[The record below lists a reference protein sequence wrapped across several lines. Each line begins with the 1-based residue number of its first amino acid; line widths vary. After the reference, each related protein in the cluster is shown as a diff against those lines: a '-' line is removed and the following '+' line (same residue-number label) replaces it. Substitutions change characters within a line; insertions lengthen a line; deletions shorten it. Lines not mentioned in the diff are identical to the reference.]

1 MKQFSSL
8 KRLPFIFLAFLVFSC
23 ASREKMAYYQ
33 NIESVIAGNTA
44 TNFELTFQP
53 DDMVRVVVMGD
64 TPEIVAPFNKTVN
77 IGSKDVN
84 ATGQESDTYLIDGNG
99 FILFPVIGKIKL
111 GGLTKTQAETELN
124 SVLREYIKKPT
135 VSVTLMNFKV
145 AVQGEVARPGIVNV
159 VSERLTL
166 PEALSISGDLTI
178 FGKRENIM
186 IVREANGK
194 KTVERVDITKADF
207 INSPYYYLA
216 QNDLI
221 YVEPN
226 KVKMNSSK
234 TDPNIGL
241 ILSSASLLITIIVLI
256 TN

>member
-1 MKQFSSL
+1 MKQLSSL
-8 KRLPFIFLAFLVFSC
+8 KRLSFFLLAFLLFSC

-33 NIESVIAGNTA
+33 NIDSVIGANA
-44 TNFELTFQP
+44 STNFELTLQP
-53 DDMVRVVVMGD
+53 DDMVKIVVMGD
-64 TPEIVAPFNKTVN
+64 TPEIVAPFNKTMN
-77 IGSKDVN
+77 IGGNKDIN
-84 ATGQESDTYLIDGNG
+84 ATGQETDTYLIDGNG
-99 FILFPVIGKIKL
+99 FILFPIVGRIKL

-135 VSVTLMNFKV
+135 VNLTLANFKV
-145 AVQGEVARPGIVNV
+145 TVQGEVGRPGIVNV
-159 VSERLTL
+159 ASERLTL

-178 FGKRENIM
+178 FGRRENIM
-186 IVREANGK
+186 IVRESNGK

-234 TDPNIGL
+234 SDPNYGL
-241 ILSSASLLITIIVLI
+241 IF
-256 TN
+256 

>member
-8 KRLPFIFLAFLVFSC
+8 KRLSFILLAFLLFSC

-33 NIESVIAGNTA
+33 NIESVIGAN
-44 TNFELTFQP
+44 NSSDFELTLQP
-53 DDMVRVVVMGD
+53 DDMVRIVVMGD
-64 TPEIVAPFNKTVN
+64 VPEVLAPFNKSVSVGEKA
-77 IGSKDVN
+77 IN
-84 ATGQESDTYLIDGNG
+84 ATGQDSDTYLIDKNG
-99 FILFPVIGKIKL
+99 FILFPVVGKIKL

-124 SVLREYIKKPT
+124 SVLREYIKKP
-135 VSVTLMNFKV
+135 SVNLALMNFKV
-145 AVQGEVARPGIVNV
+145 TVQGEVGRPGIVNV

-178 FGKRENIM
+178 FGRRENIM
-186 IVREANGK
+186 IVRESNGK

-226 KVKMNSSK
+226 KAKMGSSRL
-234 TDPNIGL
+234 DPNFNV

-256 TN
+256 VK